1 MEGFFAPFGILRWK
15 MESIPLRNTHTRSII
30 CKKRKT
36 VEKNRKD
43 LGSSQHS
50 CSLGSLILTYHKGDF
65 TRVGDFGSGVTA
77 LLIAL
82 AFGRTMSLKA
92 FWR

>member
-30 CKKRKT
+30 CNKRKT

-43 LGSSQHS
+43 LGSSRHS
-50 CSLGSLILTYHKGDF
+50 CSLGSLN
-65 TRVGDFGSGVTA
+65 
-77 LLIAL
+77 
-82 AFGRTMSLKA
+82 
-92 FWR
+92 